1 MTLPLCS
8 ALPGAIVATLAITA
22 AVLAG
27 PAFAADPV
35 AGQARFSQVC
45 AACHTVASTA
55 VVDRG
60 RNNPA
65 MIQNAINTIP
75 QMAGVGGAV
84 SATDIA
90 NIAAY
95 LGNSPSTISFAQT
108 AVGATSAVSTLT
120 VSASRLAA
128 LGSLSAVAS
137 GDFAVQGGS
146 CGTSVPAGTSCT
158 VGVVFR
164 PTAAGAR
171 SGALTLSH
179 NGISTPIPIALSGTA
194 NVTLTA
200 VLSADATTLAFGNQ
214 PLASASA
221 ARTVTLSNTGTASL
235 DFSSIGVTGAN
246 AGDFTRGGSCA
257 VGTPLAVGANCTV
270 TATFA
275 PTATGARAATLAVA
289 AIAPTANNATANVN
303 VAMTGT
309 GQAQPTPVSSLS
321 TTALTF
327 GALSVGKTSTAQT
340 VTVSNTGNA
349 ALTFSGIAATG
360 PFSTTDTCSGGV
372 PAGGTCAVNVSFVPT
387 GAGAATGTLTLTSNA
402 AASPQA
408 VTLSG
413 SGVLANTPILVWTA
427 ATSADFGTVTMG
439 ADGGLKHFTL
449 SNTGD
454 VAATLGSF
462 AFAGDAAAD
471 YRVDTTSTCTAGTA
485 LAVGGSCDLA
495 IGFSPRGVGTRAATA
510 AVVADNASLPAP
522 LTLTGVGAAP
532 PQPGLQL
539 SATSLDFGPTD
550 TNGRPLTLTNSGAG
564 VLHISALSVDSARFT
579 IDTSGTNACGAA
591 PFTVQPGAN
600 CQVTLRWLG
609 AGTAASAPTGT
620 DTGTLTV
627 QGDMTPATATIALRG
642 APGSTEAS
650 NSGGGGCTIG
660 SGTGAADPLLLVM
673 AALSALILWRRR
685 TATSPALTP
694 RPLPRCGRGGQE
706 GAVHLSSDVAK
717 ASEQTASASKDEQAA
732 SAAGAGMMLG
742 VPGGMPPASWSAR
755 AWRRAVRSAFV
766 KATPLALT
774 AIATAAVLS
783 SASTDAQ
790 AAEVG
795 QPLPVATVPNAD
807 GAPLTLHDGKA
818 KVTYVDFWASWCG
831 PCRQSFPWMNRMQAK
846 YGPQGLRIVAVN
858 LDASRA
864 DAMAFLKEVPASV
877 SLGFDPKG
885 DSAKRVGVRAMPSS
899 VLLGPDG
906 RVLLQH
912 SGFREEDEADLEA
925 RIAAALKKS

>member
-1 MTLPLCS
+1 MTLPLRT
-8 ALPGAIVATLAITA
+8 ALPGAIVATVALTA

-27 PAFAADPV
+27 PAFAADPI
-35 AGQARFSQVC
+35 AGQSKFSQVC

-75 QMAGVGGAV
+75 QMGGVGGAV
-84 SATDIA
+84 SAADIA

-95 LGNSPSTISFAQT
+95 LGNSPASISFAQT
-108 AVGATSAVSTLT
+108 AVGQSSAVSTIT
-120 VSASRLAA
+120 ISASRIAA

-146 CGTSVPAGTSCT
+146 CGATVPAGTSCT
-158 VGVVFR
+158 VGVVFH

-171 SGALTLSH
+171 SGALTISH
-179 NGISTPIPIALSGTA
+179 NGIATPIPIALTGTG

-200 VLSADATTLAFGNQ
+200 VLSADASTLDFGNQ

-246 AGDFTRGGSCA
+246 AADFTRGGSCA
-257 VGTPLAVGANCTV
+257 VGTPLAVGATCTV

-275 PTATGARAATLAVA
+275 PAATGARAATLAVA
-289 AIAPTANNATANVN
+289 AIAPTAGNATANVN
-303 VAMTGT
+303 IAMSGT

-321 TTALTF
+321 TAQLSF
-327 GALSVGKTSTAQT
+327 GALTVGRTSAAQT
-340 VTVSNTGNA
+340 ITVSNTGNA
-349 ALTFSGIAATG
+349 ALTFSAIAATG
-360 PFSTTDTCSGGV
+360 PFTTTDTCSGGV
-372 PAGGTCAVNVSFVPT
+372 PAGGTCAVAVRFAPA
-387 GAGAATGTLTLTSNA
+387 GAGAATGTLSLTSNA
-402 AASPQA
+402 AASPQTVA
-408 VTLSG
+408 LGGT
-413 SGVLANTPILVWTA
+413 GVLTNTPILVWTA

-462 AFAGDAAAD
+462 ALAGEAAAD
-471 YRVDTTSTCTAGTA
+471 YRVDTTSTCAAGA
-485 LAVGGSCDLA
+485 SLAVGADCDLA
-495 IGFSPRGVGTRAATA
+495 IGFSPRGVGARAATA

-522 LTLTGVGAAP
+522 LTLAGVGLAP
-532 PQPGLQL
+532 PQPALQL
-539 SATSLDFGPTD
+539 SATSLDFGPAD
-550 TNGRPLTLTNSGAG
+550 TNGRPLTLTNSGPG
-564 VLHISALSVDSARFT
+564 VLHVSALSVDSARFSIAT
-579 IDTSGTNACGAA
+579 TGTNACGAA

-609 AGTAASAPTGT
+609 AAAAASAPTGT
-620 DTGTLTV
+620 DTGTLTL
-627 QGDMTPATATIALRG
+627 QGDMTPATATVALRG

-660 SGTGAADPLLLVM
+660 AGTGAADPLLLVM
-673 AALSALILWRRR
+673 AGLSALILWRRR
-685 TATSPALTP
+685 S
-694 RPLPRCGRGGQE
+694 
-706 GAVHLSSDVAK
+706 
-717 ASEQTASASKDEQAA
+717 A
-732 SAAGAGMMLG
+732 SAA
-742 VPGGMPPASWSAR
+742 
-755 AWRRAVRSAFV
+755 
-766 KATPLALT
+766 PLALT
-774 AIATAAVLS
+774 AVGLATTLALTPMDASAV
-783 SASTDAQ
+783 D
-790 AAEVG
+790 VG
-795 QPLPVATVPNAD
+795 QPLPVANVPSAD
-807 GAPLTLHDGKA
+807 GAPVPLHDGRA

-846 YGPQGLRIVAVN
+846 YGAQGLRIVAVN

-864 DAMAFLKEVPASV
+864 DAQAFLKEVPANV

-885 DSAKRVGVRAMPSS
+885 DSARRVGVRTMPSS

-906 RVLLQH
+906 RVLMQH
-912 SGFREEDEADLEA
+912 SGFRAEDEAELEA
-925 RIAAALKKS
+925 RIAAALKTS

>member
-1 MTLPLCS
+1 MTLPLRS
-8 ALPGAIVATLAITA
+8 ALPGAIVATFAITA

-65 MIQNAINTIP
+65 MIQNALDTIP

-84 SATDIA
+84 SAADIA

-95 LGNSPSTISFAQT
+95 LGNSPSSISFAQT
-108 AVGATSAVSTLT
+108 AVGQSSAVSTIT
-120 VSASRLAA
+120 ISASRSAA

-137 GDFAVQGGS
+137 GDFAVQGGT
-146 CGTSVPAGTSCT
+146 CGTTVPAGTSCT

-164 PTAAGAR
+164 PTAAGTR
-171 SGALTLSH
+171 NGALTISH
-179 NGISTPIPIALSGTA
+179 NGIATPIPITLSGTA

-221 ARTVTLSNTGTASL
+221 ARTVTLSNTGTAPL
-235 DFSSIGVTGAN
+235 NFSSIGVTGAN
-246 AGDFTRGGSCA
+246 AADFTRGGTCA
-257 VGTPLAVGANCTV
+257 AGTSLAVGATCTV

-275 PTATGARAATLAVA
+275 PAATGSRAATLAVA
-289 AIAPTANNATANVN
+289 AIAPTANNATANVDI
-303 VAMTGT
+303 ALSGT
-309 GQAQPTPVSSLS
+309 GQAQPTPVSTLS
-321 TTALTF
+321 TTQLSF
-327 GALSVGKTSTAQT
+327 GALSVGRTSTPQT

-349 ALTFSGIAATG
+349 ALAFSAIAATG
-360 PFSTTDTCSGGV
+360 PFTTTDTCGGGV
-372 PAGGTCAVNVSFVPT
+372 PAGGSCAVNVSFAPA
-387 GAGAATGTLTLTSNA
+387 GAGAATGTLTITSNA
-402 AASPQA
+402 AASPQSVA
-408 VTLSG
+408 LGG
-413 SGVLANTPILVWTA
+413 SGVLANTPILVWA
-427 ATSADFGTVTMG
+427 EATSADFGTVTMG

-471 YRVDTTSTCTAGTA
+471 YRVDTSATCTAGAT
-485 LAVGGSCDLA
+485 LAVGASCDLA
-495 IGFSPRGVGTRAATA
+495 IGFSPRGVGTRAATV
-510 AVVADNASLPAP
+510 AVVAANASLPAP

-532 PQPGLQL
+532 PQPALQL
-539 SATSLDFGPTD
+539 SATSLDFGPAD

-564 VLHISALSVDSARFT
+564 VLHISALSVDSARFA
-579 IDTSGTNACGAA
+579 IDTTGTNACGAA

-609 AGTAASAPTGT
+609 AGAAASAPAGT
-620 DTGTLTV
+620 DTGTLTL
-627 QGDMTPATATIALRG
+627 QGDMTPATMTVALRG
-642 APGSTEAS
+642 SPGSTEAS

-706 GAVHLSSDVAK
+706 GATQLSSDVAK
-717 ASEQTASASKDEQAA
+717 TWEQTASTSKNEQAA
-732 SAAGAGMMLG
+732 SAAGAGMVLG
-742 VPGGMPPASWSAR
+742 VPGGMPPAPWSAR
-755 AWRRAVRSAFV
+755 AWRRAVRAVSA
-766 KATPLALT
+766 KATPPAIAAIALT
-774 AIATAAVLS
+774 TVFS
-783 SASTDAQ
+783 FFTTDAH
-790 AAEVG
+790 AADVG
-795 QPLPVATVPNAD
+795 QPLPVASVPSAD
-807 GAPLTLHDGKA
+807 GAPVPLHDGKA

-846 YGPQGLRIVAVN
+846 YGAQGLRIVAVN

-864 DAMAFLKEVPASV
+864 DAQAFLKEVPATV

-885 DSAKRVGVRAMPSS
+885 DSARRVGVRAMPSS

-906 RVLLQH
+906 RVLMQH
-912 SGFREEDEADLEA
+912 SGFRAEDEAELEA
-925 RIAAALKKS
+925 RIAAALKTP

>member
-1 MTLPLCS
+1 MTLPLRS
-8 ALPGAIVATLAITA
+8 ALPGSSAGAFVATLAITA

-84 SATDIA
+84 SAADIA

-95 LGNSPSTISFAQT
+95 LGNSPSSISFAQT
-108 AVGATSAVSTLT
+108 AVGATSAVSTIT
-120 VSASRLAA
+120 VSASRIAA

-146 CGTSVPAGTSCT
+146 CGATVPAGTSCT
-158 VGVVFR
+158 VGVVFQ

-171 SGALTLSH
+171 SGALTISH
-179 NGISTPIPIALSGTA
+179 NGISTPIPITLSGTA

-200 VLSADATTLAFGNQ
+200 VLSADATTLAFGSQ

-235 DFSSIGVTGAN
+235 DFSSIGVTGVHAS
-246 AGDFTRGGSCA
+246 DFTRGGSCA
-257 VGTPLAVGANCTV
+257 VGTPLAVGASCTV
-270 TATFA
+270 TATFT
-275 PTATGARAATLAVA
+275 PSATGGRTATLAVA
-289 AIAPTANNATANVN
+289 AIAPAANNATANVN
-303 VAMTGT
+303 IAMTGV

-321 TTALTF
+321 ATQLSF
-327 GALSVGKTSTAQT
+327 GALTVGRTSTAQT
-340 VTVSNTGNA
+340 ITVSNTGNA
-349 ALTFSGIAATG
+349 ALSFSAIAATG
-360 PFSTTDTCSGGV
+360 PFTTTDTCSGGV
-372 PAGGTCAVNVSFVPT
+372 PAGGSCAVNVSFAPA
-387 GAGAATGTLTLTSNA
+387 GAGAATGTLSLTSNA
-402 AASPQA
+402 AASPQSVA
-408 VTLSG
+408 LSG
-413 SGVLANTPILVWTA
+413 TGVLTNTPILVWTA
-427 ATSADFGTVTMG
+427 ATTADFGTVTMG

-471 YRVDTTSTCTAGTA
+471 YRVDTTSTCTAGAA

-522 LTLTGVGAAP
+522 LTLTGVGLAP
-532 PQPGLQL
+532 PQPALQL
-539 SATSLDFGPTD
+539 SATSLDFGPAD

-579 IDTSGTNACGAA
+579 IDTTGTNACGAA

-609 AGTAASAPTGT
+609 AGAAASAPTGT
-620 DTGTLTV
+620 DTGTLTL
-627 QGDMTPATATIALRG
+627 QGDMTPATTTVALRG

-660 SGTGAADPLLLVM
+660 AGTGAADPLLLLM
-673 AALSALILWRRR
+673 AGLSALILWRRR
-685 TATSPALTP
+685 GTKTT
-694 RPLPRCGRGGQE
+694 
-706 GAVHLSSDVAK
+706 
-717 ASEQTASASKDEQAA
+717 SASTNVRAA
-732 SAAGAGMMLG
+732 SAAGAGMVLG
-742 VPGGMPPASWSAR
+742 VPGGMPPARWSAR
-755 AWRRAVRSAFV
+755 AWRRAVRATFA
-766 KATPLALT
+766 KATLPAAAAIALT
-774 AIATAAVLS
+774 TAFS
-783 SASTDAQ
+783 FTPTDAQ
-790 AAEVG
+790 AADVG
-795 QPLPVATVPNAD
+795 QPLPIASVPSAD
-807 GAPLTLHDGKA
+807 GAPVPLHDGKA

-846 YGPQGLRIVAVN
+846 YGAQGLRIVAVN

-864 DAMAFLKEVPASV
+864 DAQAFLKEVPASV

-885 DSAKRVGVRAMPSS
+885 DSARRVGVRTIPSS

-906 RVLLQH
+906 RVLMQH
-912 SGFREEDEADLEA
+912 SGFRAEDEADLEA
-925 RIAAALKKS
+925 RIAAALKTP